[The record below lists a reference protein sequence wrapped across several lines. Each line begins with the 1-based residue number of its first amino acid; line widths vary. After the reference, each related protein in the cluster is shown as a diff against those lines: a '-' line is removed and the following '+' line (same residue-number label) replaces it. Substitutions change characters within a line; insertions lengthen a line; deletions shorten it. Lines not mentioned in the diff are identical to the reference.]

1 MSDGQLGRDLR
12 LTDKDLGSDLSTT
25 ISGDLDLVDEEY
37 NLGQAIINRLR
48 TREGELADLGHAS
61 YGSRLYELIGEP
73 NNEKTRDQV
82 RTAARECISQEP
94 RVSEVI
100 AINVAASRDNL
111 NQIDVSISVMPIGRS
126 TVLNIVYPFY
136 LEVA

>member
-1 MSDGQLGRDLR
+1 MSGGQLGRDLR
-12 LTDKDLGSDLSTT
+12 LIDKDLGSDLSTT

-73 NNEKTRDQV
+73 NNEKTREQV

>member
-1 MSDGQLGRDLR
+1 
-12 LTDKDLGSDLSTT
+12 
-25 ISGDLDLVDEEY
+25 
-37 NLGQAIINRLR
+37 
-48 TREGELADLGHAS
+48 
-61 YGSRLYELIGEP
+61 
-73 NNEKTRDQV
+73 V

>member
-12 LTDKDLGSDLSTT
+12 LADKDLGSDLSTT

-73 NNEKTRDQV
+73 NNEKTREQV

>member
-25 ISGDLDLVDEEY
+25 ISGDLDLVDDEY

-73 NNEKTRDQV
+73 NNEKTREQV

-111 NQIDVSISVMPIGRS
+111 NQIDVSISVMPTGRS

>member
-25 ISGDLDLVDEEY
+25 ISGDLDLVDDEY

-73 NNEKTRDQV
+73 NNEKTREQV

>member
-12 LTDKDLGSDLSTT
+12 LIDKDLGSDLSTT

-73 NNEKTRDQV
+73 NNEKTREQV

>member
-73 NNEKTRDQV
+73 NNEKTREQV

-111 NQIDVSISVMPIGRS
+111 NQIDVSISVMPTGRS

>member
-25 ISGDLDLVDEEY
+25 ISGDLDLVDDEY

-73 NNEKTRDQV
+73 NNEKTREQV

-111 NQIDVSISVMPIGRS
+111 NQIDVSISVMPNGRS

>member
-25 ISGDLDLVDEEY
+25 ISGDLDLVDDEY

-61 YGSRLYELIGEP
+61 YGSRLYEQIGEP
-73 NNEKTRDQV
+73 NNEKTREQV

-111 NQIDVSISVMPIGRS
+111 NQIDVSISVMPTGRS

>member
-25 ISGDLDLVDEEY
+25 ISGDLDLVDDEY

-73 NNEKTRDQV
+73 NNEKTREQV

-100 AINVAASRDNL
+100 AIDVAASRDNL
-111 NQIDVSISVMPIGRS
+111 NQIDVSISVMPTGRS

>member
-73 NNEKTRDQV
+73 NNEKTREQV

-111 NQIDVSISVMPIGRS
+111 NQVDVSISVMPIGRS

>member
-25 ISGDLDLVDEEY
+25 ISGDLDLVDDEY

-61 YGSRLYELIGEP
+61 YGSRLYDLIGEP
-73 NNEKTRDQV
+73 NNEKTREQV

-111 NQIDVSISVMPIGRS
+111 NQIDVSISVMPTGRS

>member
-25 ISGDLDLVDEEY
+25 ISGDLDLVDDEY

-73 NNEKTRDQV
+73 NNEKTREQV

-100 AINVAASRDNL
+100 AIDVAASRDNL